1 MIALIGG
8 TGRLGQALCAQ
19 LDGARVRVLTRDR
32 LRARGLPA
40 SVEIIEGDVR
50 DEAVRRSALQGC
62 ATVVSAMHGFA
73 GPTKTSPESVD
84 RDANLGLIAAA
95 REAGVRHFVL
105 LSVHGAAA
113 DHPMSLHR
121 AKFAAEQAL
130 RESGLHFT
138 IIRPTAFLETWT
150 GIIGGPLEAKG
161 QALVFGHGR
170 NPINFVPVADV
181 AALVARAIL
190 HGGLE
195 QDTVEVG
202 GPENISFVTLARRL
216 IDARGGLGTIQ
227 HIPLPVLRAMSVLA
241 RPFSPEF
248 ARQARAAVVM
258 NTVDMTFPQPALG
271 SGAVTQ
277 VTASPAAHPRPSNS
291 Q

>member
-1 MIALIGG
+1 MIAVIGG
-8 TGRLGQALCAQ
+8 TGRLGRALVGLLHEAK
-19 LDGARVRVLTRDR
+19 VRVLTRDR
-32 LRARGLPA
+32 ARAGGLPA
-40 SVEIIEGDVR
+40 SVEIVEGDVR
-50 DEAVRRSALQGC
+50 DEAARHSALRGC

-73 GPTKTSPESVD
+73 GPSPTSPESVD

-130 RESGLHFT
+130 RTSGLHFT

-150 GIIGGPLEAKG
+150 DIIGGPLEEKG
-161 QALVFGHGR
+161 RALVFGHGQ
-170 NPINFVPVADV
+170 NPINFVPIADV
-181 AALVARAIL
+181 AALVARAVL
-190 HGGLE
+190 SGGLE
-195 QDTVEVG
+195 RDTVELG

-216 IDARGGLGTIQ
+216 IDARGGAGTIQ

-248 ARQARAAVVM
+248 ARQAQAAVVM
-258 NTVDMTFPQPALG
+258 NTVDMSF
-271 SGAVTQ
+271 
-277 VTASPAAHPRPSNS
+277 R
-291 Q
+291 